1 MLTVAQCR
9 EYLDEETS
17 VSMTDAE
24 ITRVRDDLYV
34 LARLVAERINKSKL
48 QCRIPDSKTMS

>member
-9 EYLDEETS
+9 EYLEQETN

-24 ITRVRDDLYV
+24 VISVRDDLYT
-34 LARLVAERINKSKL
+34 LARLALEKNNKSKL
-48 QCRIPDSKTMS
+48 LCPMKSG

>member
-9 EYLDEETS
+9 EYLDQETS

-24 ITRVRDDLYV
+24 VTRVRDDFYT
-34 LARLVAERINKSKL
+34 LARLVAEKINKSKL
-48 QCRIPDSKTMS
+48 QCQIPDSRTTS